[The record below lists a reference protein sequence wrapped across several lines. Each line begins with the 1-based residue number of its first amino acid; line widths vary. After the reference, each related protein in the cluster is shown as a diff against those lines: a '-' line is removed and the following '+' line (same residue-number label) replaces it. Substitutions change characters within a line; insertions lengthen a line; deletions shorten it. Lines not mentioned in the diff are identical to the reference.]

1 MTELWHSTLETIW
14 DDGELVLSQARPP
27 DGTASILVVSA
38 ARAQPNPSIVAQ
50 LEHAYS
56 LRSDLDSAWASR
68 PLELIHHQGK
78 PTLLMEHPGGE
89 ILATLLGESWELTQF
104 LRVAIGMA
112 VSLGRLQ
119 EHGFVHKDI
128 KPANILVNKQTGE
141 AWLTGFGIASRLV
154 RERQAFGPPSIIAG
168 TLPYMAPE
176 QTGRMNRSIDSRSD
190 LYAFGITLY
199 EMLTGGVLPFTA
211 STPMEWIHCHVA
223 RTPVPVSERVDGIPA
238 AISAI
243 VAKLM
248 SKNAE
253 DRYQTAAGVERD
265 LRRCLEEW
273 ESRGQINPFLPG
285 TSDVSDRLLI
295 PEKLYG
301 REPEVNNLL
310 AVFGRVT
317 ASGTPGLV
325 LVTGYSG
332 IGKSSLVNELHKAL
346 ILPQGLFASG
356 KADPFKRDIPY
367 ATLGQAF
374 RGLVL
379 RILSQSDTELA
390 SWRRWLQ
397 DAVGTN
403 GQLMVNL
410 IPEIEL
416 VIGKQPPIGDL
427 QLRDS
432 QNRFK
437 MVFRRFLCAF
447 SRHDHP
453 LVLFLDD
460 LQWLDPATL
469 ELLESLLK
477 DPDVRSLLL
486 IGAYRSNEVS
496 SRHPLRRTLEA
507 IRKAEVAVDEIVL
520 TPLHADEIGAMI
532 VETLHCKC
540 EQAKPL
546 AALVYEKTGGNP
558 FFAMQFLSALAEE
571 KLIVFDPKLTAWTWD
586 LERIQAKGYTDNVA
600 DLMIGKL
607 NRLAES
613 TREVLKQLA
622 CLGNSAETAKL
633 GLVYEVSEEDIHP
646 ALREAVNVGLVFRRD
661 SSSYAFL
668 HDRIQEAAYALVP
681 EEERAAMHLRI
692 GRLLA
697 GNTPSDKRD
706 EMTFEIVNQ
715 LNRGVILIT
724 STEECEQVAEL
735 NLAAANRAK
744 AATDY
749 ASSLIYLAT
758 GKALLEKNY
767 REECYCYAVGFA
779 IELSLAECEFLTGE
793 PATAEAR
800 LSTLAGHAVSLVDKA
815 AVTRLRMALYTTL
828 DRSDRA
834 VEAGLEYLRCVG
846 VEWSPRPTDEEVR
859 LECERMWQLLGN
871 RTIEELINLPLM
883 SDQGW
888 RTMMDVLVEIAP
900 PARFIGGN
908 LYYLLF
914 LRMTNLS
921 LEHGNCDGSC
931 YAYACLSIVLGDRFN
946 DYQTG
951 LRFGKLGVDLV
962 EKHGLDRFRARV
974 YMCFGTFVTPWA
986 KHASSGE
993 PWIRRGFETANIM
1006 GDLTHAAYSVRNLI
1020 PNLFLSGGPLG
1031 QIQGEAEHGLV
1042 FARKAQFGLV
1052 VNSFIGQLA
1061 LIRSLRG
1068 LTPDFVFNDGEE
1080 GDEVSF
1086 EQYLAENHLSFPAC
1100 GYWIHKLQALVF
1112 AGDYAAAVQAA
1123 IKVQDLLWVMR
1134 GILETAEYHFY
1145 AALARAG
1152 LASHTAPGDRRQEQ
1166 IDAVLHH
1173 YGQIALW
1180 AENCPENFTNRAA
1193 LIAAELARLEG
1204 RDLDAE
1210 RLYEDAIRLAREHG
1224 FIQNEGLANELA
1236 ARFYSARGLETL
1248 AHAYLRNA
1256 RQCYL
1261 RWGANG
1267 KVQQLDRHHP
1277 HLREELTVFGS
1288 TFMIEHLDLA
1298 TVVRVSQ
1305 AISGEIVLERLIQT
1319 LMSVV
1324 VEHAGAERALLILPQ
1339 DDAQRVEADATTGR
1353 EGITVRFIGRT
1364 LADSDL
1370 PESVLKYVVRTQE
1383 TVILDD
1389 ALVPNLFSA
1398 DNYIVQKRAR
1408 SILCLPL
1415 VKQTI
1420 VVGVL
1425 YFENAT
1431 TSYAFTSDRVEV
1443 LKLLASQAA
1452 ISMENARFY
1461 KERQESEDRLRLVI
1475 DTIPA
1480 MVWSNSA
1487 DGSVEF
1493 INQRFLDYTGLISD
1507 LALGDGWLAAI
1518 HPDDVP
1524 GVVEIRR
1531 EGLATREPY
1540 EFEARVRQADGGYR
1554 YFLVRVFPLRDET
1567 GKIVKWYGTN
1577 ADIEDRRRAEEALQ
1591 TAFEEIRELKDELYR
1606 ENVALKEEIK
1616 QSSMFE
1622 EIVGSSQALE
1632 TVLNRASK
1640 VAPTDSTV
1648 LITGETGTGKEL
1660 IARAIHKASLR
1671 SERAF
1676 VSVNCAA
1683 IPQSLIASEL
1693 FGHEKGAFTGAQQ
1706 RRLGRFEL
1714 ADGGTIFLDEVG
1726 ELPAETQIALLR
1738 VLQEREF
1745 ERVGGNRL
1753 IRTDVRVITATNR
1766 NLQDAIADGTFRSDL
1781 FYRLNVFP
1789 IEIPPLRERREDI
1802 PMLVESFLDRFAR
1815 KAGKKIRRIK
1825 KTTMDRLLSYPW
1837 PGNVRELQNVI
1848 ERSLIVCETEDF
1860 TVDESWLAGR
1870 SDPTSKMHR
1879 PQSQM
1884 LSTRINEKE
1893 IIEAALA
1900 ETGGRVSGPSGAAA
1914 KLNMPASTLDYKVRA
1929 LKINKYRFK

>member
-1 MTELWHSTLETIW
+1 MTELWHYTSETIW
-14 DDGELVLSQARPP
+14 GDGEFVLSQTKSP
-27 DGTASILVVSA
+27 DGKPSTLVVSA
-38 ARAQPNPSIVAQ
+38 AHAHPTPSIIAQ
-50 LEHAYS
+50 LEHAYA
-56 LRSDLDSAWASR
+56 LRCDLDIAWAAC
-68 PLELIHHQGK
+68 PLELIRHRGR
-78 PTLLMEHPGGE
+78 PALLMEHPGGE
-89 ILATLLGESWELTQF
+89 ILATLLGEAWELTQF
-104 LRVAIGMA
+104 LQVAIGIA
-112 VSLGRLQ
+112 VSLGRLHEQ
-119 EHGFVHKDI
+119 CLVHKDI

-141 AWLTGFGIASRLV
+141 AWLTGFGIASRLI
-154 RERQAFGPPSIIAG
+154 RERLAPGPPLIIAG

-190 LYAFGITLY
+190 LYAFGIILY
-199 EMLTGGVLPFTA
+199 EMLTGELPFRA
-211 STPMEWIHCHVA
+211 SDPMEWIHCHVA
-223 RTPVPVSERVDGIPA
+223 RPPVPVSERVEGIPV

-243 VAKLM
+243 ISKLM

-253 DRYQTAAGVERD
+253 DRYQTAAGIEQD
-265 LRRCLEEW
+265 LRKCLAEW
-273 ESRGQINPFLPG
+273 ESRGQVDSFPLAEHD
-285 TSDVSDRLLI
+285 TSGRLFI

-301 REPEVNNLL
+301 RAGEVNRLVGAFDLVVN
-310 AVFGRVT
+310 
-317 ASGTPGLV
+317 SGAPGLV
-325 LVTGYSG
+325 LVSGYSG

-390 SWRRWLQ
+390 RWRRWLQ

-403 GQLMVNL
+403 GQLIVNL

-416 VIGKQPPIGDL
+416 VIGKQPLIGDL

-437 MVFRRFLCAF
+437 MVFRRFLRAF

-477 DPDVRSLLL
+477 DPDVRSFLL

-496 SRHPLRRTLEA
+496 SRHPLRRTLET
-507 IRKAEVAVDEIVL
+507 IRKTEVAVDEIVL
-520 TPLHADEIGAMI
+520 THLHADEIGTMI

-558 FFAMQFLSALAEE
+558 FFAKQFLSALAEE
-571 KLIVFDPKLTAWTWD
+571 KLIAFDPKLTAWTWD
-586 LERIQAKGYTDNVA
+586 LERIQTKGYTDNIA

-607 NRLAES
+607 NRLPES

-633 GLVYEVSEEDIHP
+633 GMVSEVSEEDIHS

-681 EEERAAMHLRI
+681 EDERAAMHLRI

-697 GNTPSDKRD
+697 GNTPSDKSE

-715 LNRGVILIT
+715 LNRGVVLIT

-767 REECYCYAVGFA
+767 REECCCYAVGFA

-815 AVTRLRMALYTTL
+815 AVTRLRVALYTTL
-828 DRSDRA
+828 DRTDRA

-859 LECERMWQLLGN
+859 LECERMWQLVGN

-931 YAYACLSIVLGDRFN
+931 YAYACLSIVLRDCFN

-962 EKHGLDRFRARV
+962 EKHGLDRFKARV

-986 KHASSGE
+986 RHASSGE
-993 PWIRRGFETANIM
+993 AWIRRGFETANIM

-1020 PNLFLSGGPLG
+1020 PNLFLSGVPLG
-1031 QIQGEAEHGLV
+1031 QIQGEAEHGLA
-1042 FARKAQFGLV
+1042 FSRKAQFGLV

-1100 GYWIHKLQALVF
+1100 CYWIHKLQALVF
-1112 AGDYAAAVQAA
+1112 AEDYAAAVQAA
-1123 IKVQDLLWVMR
+1123 IKVHDLLWVMR

-1152 LASHTAPGDRRQEQ
+1152 LASDTALADRRQEH
-1166 IDAVLHH
+1166 IEAVLHH
-1173 YGQIALW
+1173 YGQIVLW

-1210 RLYEDAIRLAREHG
+1210 RLYEDAIRLAREYG

-1236 ARFYSARGLETL
+1236 ARFYNARGLETL

-1256 RQCYL
+1256 RHCYL

-1267 KVQQLDRHHP
+1267 KVQQLDRHNP
-1277 HLREELTVFGS
+1277 HLREELTVLGP
-1288 TFMIEHLDLA
+1288 TFMIGAPVEHLDLA

-1339 DDAQRVEADATTGR
+1339 DDAQRVEAEATTGR
-1353 EGITVRFIGRT
+1353 EGITVRFVGRT

-1370 PESVLKYVVRTQE
+1370 SESVLKYVVRTQE

-1398 DNYIVQKRAR
+1398 DNYIVQKRTR

-1415 VKQTI
+1415 VKQTM

-1443 LKLLASQAA
+1443 L
-1452 ISMENARFY
+1452 
-1461 KERQESEDRLRLVI
+1461 D
-1475 DTIPA
+1475 
-1480 MVWSNSA
+1480 
-1487 DGSVEF
+1487 
-1493 INQRFLDYTGLISD
+1493 
-1507 LALGDGWLAAI
+1507 
-1518 HPDDVP
+1518 PD
-1524 GVVEIRR
+1524 
-1531 EGLATREPY
+1531 
-1540 EFEARVRQADGGYR
+1540 
-1554 YFLVRVFPLRDET
+1554 
-1567 GKIVKWYGTN
+1567 
-1577 ADIEDRRRAEEALQ
+1577 
-1591 TAFEEIRELKDELYR
+1591 
-1606 ENVALKEEIK
+1606 
-1616 QSSMFE
+1616 
-1622 EIVGSSQALE
+1622 
-1632 TVLNRASK
+1632 
-1640 VAPTDSTV
+1640 
-1648 LITGETGTGKEL
+1648 
-1660 IARAIHKASLR
+1660 
-1671 SERAF
+1671 
-1676 VSVNCAA
+1676 
-1683 IPQSLIASEL
+1683 IASCDL
-1693 FGHEKGAFTGAQQ
+1693 HGK
-1706 RRLGRFEL
+1706 R
-1714 ADGGTIFLDEVG
+1714 TIL
-1726 ELPAETQIALLR
+1726 
-1738 VLQEREF
+1738 
-1745 ERVGGNRL
+1745 
-1753 IRTDVRVITATNR
+1753 
-1766 NLQDAIADGTFRSDL
+1766 
-1781 FYRLNVFP
+1781 
-1789 IEIPPLRERREDI
+1789 
-1802 PMLVESFLDRFAR
+1802 
-1815 KAGKKIRRIK
+1815 
-1825 KTTMDRLLSYPW
+1825 
-1837 PGNVRELQNVI
+1837 
-1848 ERSLIVCETEDF
+1848 
-1860 TVDESWLAGR
+1860 
-1870 SDPTSKMHR
+1870 
-1879 PQSQM
+1879 
-1884 LSTRINEKE
+1884 
-1893 IIEAALA
+1893 
-1900 ETGGRVSGPSGAAA
+1900 
-1914 KLNMPASTLDYKVRA
+1914 
-1929 LKINKYRFK
+1929 